1 MEKPARNWA
10 SKREKKAQ
18 TMKKIEHLLDG
29 KYVPT
34 EAIIEVLEQLIRPG
48 DKVVLEGDNQK
59 QASFLSKS
67 LEQVDAQKV
76 NNLHMI
82 MSSISRPEHFPLLNL
97 LYKDKRCLLLSRYA
111 SYLRYRS

>member
-82 MSSISRPEHFPLLNL
+82 MSSISRPEHLTIFDCSENRFFLCRRTK
-97 LYKDKRCLLLSRYA
+97 YARCPND
-111 SYLRYRS
+111 

>member
-34 EAIIEVLEQLIRPG
+34 EAIIEVLEQLIRPET
-48 DKVVLEGDNQK
+48 KWSLKATIKNK
-59 QASFLSKS
+59 QASY
-67 LEQVDAQKV
+67 QK
-76 NNLHMI
+76 
-82 MSSISRPEHFPLLNL
+82 
-97 LYKDKRCLLLSRYA
+97 A
-111 SYLRYRS
+111 